1 MQKIL
6 VTLSAA
12 AAALVLAAPAASAQD
27 RYYPQNPAPYAAPIA
42 GAAVGT
48 TVGLGLYNGWFGT
61 SAAATAA
68 PATALGAAATGFVA
82 GAGTLAFV
90 HAATT
95 PCQGFHFLFGALNN
109 SANECVNGRWV
120 GPGARVQQTA
130 AYEERPVVTRRTVVR
145 HRR

>member
-12 AAALVLAAPAASAQD
+12 AAALTFVSSASAQD
-27 RYYPQNPAPYAAPIA
+27 RYYDNRTNNPAPYAAPLV
-42 GAAVGT
+42 GAAAGT
-48 TVGLGLYNGWFGT
+48 AVGLGLYNGWWANAAWPTTALG
-61 SAAATAA
+61 SAAA
-68 PATALGAAATGFVA
+68 GFVV
-82 GAGTLAFV
+82 GAGTLAVV

-95 PCQGFHFLFGALNN
+95 PCQGFHFLFGAFTN

-130 AYEERPVVTRRTVVR
+130 VYEEQPVVTRRTVRR
-145 HRR
+145 HR